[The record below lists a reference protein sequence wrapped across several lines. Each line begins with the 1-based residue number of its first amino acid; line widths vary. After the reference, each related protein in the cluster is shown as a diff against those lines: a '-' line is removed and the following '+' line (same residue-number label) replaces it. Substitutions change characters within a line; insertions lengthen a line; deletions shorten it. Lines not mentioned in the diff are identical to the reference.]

1 MTLLY
6 DLLFICLGLALA
18 GVSWRSL
25 RDPGSHGFYRL
36 FVFEAALLLL
46 WRALPVWFEARFAW
60 YQLISWGLLFVA
72 LYLLLHSLYLLR
84 SRGGQGAAR
93 PGQEANFAFENTAS
107 LVESGL
113 YRWVRHPMYSALL
126 LFAWGLFWKRPDL
139 LGGIAAGVA
148 TLAMLATARVEE
160 RENLATFGEA
170 YRDYMKRTWRFI
182 PLVF

>member
-18 GVSWRSL
+18 GISWRSL

-60 YQLISWGLLFVA
+60 YQLISWGHLFVA

-84 SRGGQGAAR
+84 SRGGQGGSR
-93 PGQEANFAFENTAS
+93 PGQEANFAFENTAV

-113 YRWVRHPMYSALL
+113 YRWIRHPMYSALL

-139 LGGIAAGVA
+139 LGAIGASVA